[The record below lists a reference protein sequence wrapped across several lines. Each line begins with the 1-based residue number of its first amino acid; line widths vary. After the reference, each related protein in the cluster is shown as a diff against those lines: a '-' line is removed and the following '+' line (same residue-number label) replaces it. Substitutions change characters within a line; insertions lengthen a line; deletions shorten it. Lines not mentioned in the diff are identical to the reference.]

1 MSPDLA
7 AQTHRLLGHAHLNAA
22 RTASDAVWWAV
33 AALESGYDTETLRM
47 LAAEYAATAFLR
59 NVWLCAWA
67 GWPLETW

>member
-33 AALESGYDTETLRM
+33 AALESGCDTETLRM

-59 NVWLCAWA
+59 NVWLCSWA